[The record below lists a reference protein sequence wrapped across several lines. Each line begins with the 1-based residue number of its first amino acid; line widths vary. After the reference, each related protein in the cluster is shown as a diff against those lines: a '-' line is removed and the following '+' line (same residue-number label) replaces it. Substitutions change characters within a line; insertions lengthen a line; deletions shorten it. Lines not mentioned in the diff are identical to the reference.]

1 LLRHLI
7 IKLQGS
13 NFMTHYYVFPFGEN
27 ADDLTAI
34 PDNTALDGSVSYNQ
48 GWTPPYEYNL
58 DTNPAALPIPRG
70 QMNQLF
76 YDITLNI
83 QQYQQYGVPY
93 WVTGNTV
100 EYPIYSRVYYNNLV
114 YENQVVDN
122 TATPG
127 DDDTWNVISG
137 SNASLP
143 IGSIIDY
150 AGVEAPSNFLMCNG
164 NAVSRSI
171 YVNLLSAITQLQ
183 DGTTTNGA
191 NTISGLTSTSDLY
204 VGMSIE
210 GSGIPVATTISSI
223 VDGNN
228 ITISQNSTASDTVPI
243 RFFNW
248 GNGDGSTTFNVP
260 DLRRR
265 TTIGSQGSG
274 SSVIGKATG
283 EKGGVES
290 HAILLNE
297 IPNHSHSAASGD
309 FLVNTGNAIQGGTDF
324 GSLQVNTGN
333 ISGYSGQT
341 NLSLMQP
348 SAVVSK
354 CIKYR

>member
-1 LLRHLI
+1 
-7 IKLQGS
+7 
-13 NFMTHYYVFPFGEN
+13 MTHYYVFPFGEN

-191 NTISGLTSTSDLY
+191 N
-204 VGMSIE
+204 
-210 GSGIPVATTISSI
+210 
-223 VDGNN
+223 
-228 ITISQNSTASDTVPI
+228 
-243 RFFNW
+243 
-248 GNGDGSTTFNVP
+248 
-260 DLRRR
+260 
-265 TTIGSQGSG
+265 
-274 SSVIGKATG
+274 
-283 EKGGVES
+283 
-290 HAILLNE
+290 
-297 IPNHSHSAASGD
+297 
-309 FLVNTGNAIQGGTDF
+309 
-324 GSLQVNTGN
+324 
-333 ISGYSGQT
+333 
-341 NLSLMQP
+341 
-348 SAVVSK
+348 
-354 CIKYR
+354 

>member
-1 LLRHLI
+1 
-7 IKLQGS
+7 
-13 NFMTHYYVFPFGEN
+13 
-27 ADDLTAI
+27 
-34 PDNTALDGSVSYNQ
+34 
-48 GWTPPYEYNL
+48 
-58 DTNPAALPIPRG
+58 
-70 QMNQLF
+70 
-76 YDITLNI
+76 
-83 QQYQQYGVPY
+83 
-93 WVTGNTV
+93 
-100 EYPIYSRVYYNNLV
+100 
-114 YENQVVDN
+114 
-122 TATPG
+122 PG

-243 RFFNW
+243 RFFN
-248 GNGDGSTTFNVP
+248 
-260 DLRRR
+260 
-265 TTIGSQGSG
+265 
-274 SSVIGKATG
+274 
-283 EKGGVES
+283 
-290 HAILLNE
+290 
-297 IPNHSHSAASGD
+297 
-309 FLVNTGNAIQGGTDF
+309 
-324 GSLQVNTGN
+324 
-333 ISGYSGQT
+333 
-341 NLSLMQP
+341 
-348 SAVVSK
+348 
-354 CIKYR
+354 